1 MKKERIAGVLL
12 SLVAVISLTGCG
24 SSSDGVKTESSIDYN
39 GNGDLYYEDDMY
51 DGGEWTE
58 SERENSA
65 SVADNRK
72 LIKTVDLTAETY
84 EFDSLVTTVEQRV
97 TSLGGY
103 MESAS
108 IHTRYDDLKY
118 GDFIIRIPVNKM
130 EEFVTEFAEISN
142 ITDRSS
148 TQKDVTLSY
157 VDLES
162 HKAAL
167 EAEETS
173 LLTLLENAMSS
184 EVTTATEKTE
194 AQGILDK
201 ISTLSDNITVD
212 YKIIHGADG
221 SWTQSSALTL
231 GFTADGAFSQFKEVR
246 IADAQGN
253 RTTLVRDTDYTA
265 QSGSTIVTL
274 KQSYLETLSVGEY
287 KLEVVYDILGTEHI
301 AECSFTVK
309 AKPAPTPAPTATPE
323 PTPTPAA
330 TKKPAQK
337 VTAKP
342 TATPEPTETPVEE
355 NKAETGTAN
364 EAETGDG
371 QQDETETITPQ
382 TPAESTSF
390 PILPVII
397 AVAAI
402 AAVMIIIIIL
412 KKKKEDEE

>member
-167 EAEETS
+167 EAEEAS
-173 LLTLLENAMSS
+173 LLKLLENAMSIDDIIALQSRLS
-184 EVTTATEKTE
+184 EVRYQIESMESQLRTM
-194 AQGILDK
+194 
-201 ISTLSDNITVD
+201 DNLVD
-212 YKIIHGADG
+212 YATINLYIE
-221 SWTQSSALTL
+221 
-231 GFTADGAFSQFKEVR
+231 EVE
-246 IADAQGN
+246 
-253 RTTLVRDTDYTA
+253 DYTPIE
-265 QSGSTIVTL
+265 QPGMGERISKGF
-274 KQSYLETLSVGEY
+274 KQSIEQITKDAKNLIIFVIVNSPYLVIWG
-287 KLEVVYDILGTEHI
+287 
-301 AECSFTVK
+301 
-309 AKPAPTPAPTATPE
+309 
-323 PTPTPAA
+323 
-330 TKKPAQK
+330 
-337 VTAKP
+337 
-342 TATPEPTETPVEE
+342 
-355 NKAETGTAN
+355 
-364 EAETGDG
+364 
-371 QQDETETITPQ
+371 
-382 TPAESTSF
+382 
-390 PILPVII
+390 VII
-397 AVAAI
+397 AVTLIVLRLIIKAAI
-402 AAVMIIIIIL
+402 KKGDAKAAKQMQQNIQQNIQQNG
-412 KKKKEDEE
+412 K